1 MAKTVFI
8 SGSNRGIG
16 KATAI
21 LFAEHGWNIIA
32 HSRNRSD
39 EFLDFIQQL
48 STEKSVSIIPI
59 YFDMR
64 NESEMKEQIKD
75 VVSKNKIEI
84 NALVNNAGAID
95 IKLFMLAPIAS
106 IKENFEINLFSHMR
120 LTQLLLK
127 RMPKGSAIVNVS
139 SMDAYEPQRG
149 ETAYA
154 SAKAAML
161 AWTEVL
167 KKELLGTIR
176 VNAVAPHSVKTDLA
190 LNIAD
195 KAVWKEDEL
204 ISPNSVANCIYYLS
218 SDESDAITGDV
229 IKINGMHK

>member
-21 LFAEHGWNIIA
+21 LFAERGWNIIA
-32 HSRNRSD
+32 HARTQTD
-39 EFLDFIQQL
+39 DFSTFVQKL
-48 STEKSVSIIPI
+48 SIEKSVSIIPI
-59 YFDMR
+59 FFDMK
-64 NESEMKEQIKD
+64 NESEMKNQIKE
-75 VVSKNKIEI
+75 VISQNKIEI

-95 IKLFMLAPIAS
+95 IKLFMLTPISS

-127 RMPKGSAIVNVS
+127 RMPKGSSIVNVS
-139 SMDAYEPQRG
+139 TMDAYEPQRG
-149 ETAYA
+149 ESAYA
-154 SAKAAML
+154 SAKAAMI

-176 VNAVAPHSVKTDLA
+176 VNAVAPHSVKTELA

-204 ISPNSVANCIYYLS
+204 INPNSVAKCIYYLS
-218 SDESDAITGDV
+218 SDDAEAVTGDV
-229 IKINGMHK
+229 IKINGVHK